1 MCGEMFKMMTR
12 IDMSHVPYRGETP
25 ALADLIGGQIQVIF
39 GVLPVHIERIKAGE
53 IRALAV
59 STATRA
65 AALPNVPT
73 VGEFVPGYE
82 ASQWYG
88 VGAPKNT
95 PAEIIDKLNEEITAA
110 LADPLINARIAN
122 NGAIAFPI
130 SPADFSKLN
139 ADETEKW
146 AKVVKLAGIKAE

>member
-122 NGAIAFPI
+122 INQSINIPTF
-130 SPADFSKLN
+130 FS
-139 ADETEKW
+139 
-146 AKVVKLAGIKAE
+146 